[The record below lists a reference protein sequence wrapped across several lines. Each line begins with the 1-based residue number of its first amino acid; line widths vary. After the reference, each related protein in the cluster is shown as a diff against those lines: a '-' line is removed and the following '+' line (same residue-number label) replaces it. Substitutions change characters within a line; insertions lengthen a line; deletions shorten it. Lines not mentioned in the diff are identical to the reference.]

1 MNAGRIAAGLVALAP
16 WAGLAV
22 QFEASLGLTGDA
34 VAALWAM
41 LRYFTVL
48 TNLAVA
54 LIFTGIAFG
63 GPRAGR
69 PFVVGGVTL
78 AILLVGIVYALLL
91 QGLLSLS
98 GGAALADLLMHK
110 VTPVLVA
117 LWWLAFAAKGGLTRR
132 DPWLWMLYPLGYFAY
147 ALARAVADGVYPY
160 PFIDASSLGWPRTG
174 LNALL
179 VAVSFVLGGY
189 ALVAID
195 RRLARRGQ
203 AATRSGRAFRSH

>member
-1 MNAGRIAAGLVALAP
+1 MSAGRLAAGLVALVA

-22 QFEASLGLTGDA
+22 QLEASLGLTGGDA
-34 VAALWAM
+34 AAALWAM

-48 TNLAVA
+48 TNGAVA

-63 GPRAGR
+63 RTWTAS
-69 PFVVGGVTL
+69 PFLAGGVTL

-132 DPWLWMLYPLGYFAY
+132 DPWLWMLYPLAYFAY
-147 ALARAVADGVYPY
+147 ALARAAADGLYPY
-160 PFIDASSLGWPRTG
+160 PFVDASALGWPRTV

-179 VAVSFVLGGY
+179 VAVSFVLGGH
-189 ALVAID
+189 ALVLID
-195 RRLARRGQ
+195 RRLARR
-203 AATRSGRAFRSH
+203 